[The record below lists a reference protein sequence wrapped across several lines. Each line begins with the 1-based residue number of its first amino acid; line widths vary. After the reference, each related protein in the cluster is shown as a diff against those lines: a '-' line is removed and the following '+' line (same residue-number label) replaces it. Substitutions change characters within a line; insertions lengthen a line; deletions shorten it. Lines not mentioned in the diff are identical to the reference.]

1 MSGDLQACCLEAL
14 ERLAPE
20 AKTLLLAVSGGVDS
34 VALLRLLAE
43 TDLELHVAHFD
54 HALRLES
61 PQDTQFVQTLAETF
75 GLPFHTE
82 RADVAQIAEA
92 KGWNVE
98 DAARRLRY
106 RFLTR
111 SAKRVGADAVLTAH
125 TLDDQAETVLMQA
138 LRGAAYLKGMPEKQG
153 QVLRPLLNVSKQDL
167 LEYLTELNQPH
178 REDKSN
184 QDTSRTRAW
193 LRRDIISSLQTRYP
207 SLQLTLSR
215 LAQLQRAQAK
225 HFASLA
231 APFLISDA
239 VAVAEL
245 LNQDLAVQR
254 EVLAQLLNT
263 DFTHIEAVRTQL
275 ESLHP
280 KRISLSRDRTARVAY
295 GRVSVVDNSAK
306 KVGARAISPEEAA
319 GLEPPLDVD
328 KLKAFPDLVWRSR
341 LPGDTIKLAGGSKK
355 LAELLIDLKVP
366 REERDGVALIASGSR
381 ILWVEGLAADV
392 KVALTV
398 PDLDEGW
405 MRLALEQA
413 DLAAQ
418 KGELPIGA
426 VVVSDG
432 ELLASAHNETENLN
446 DPSAHAEVLVLRR
459 AAAKLG
465 DWRLADCTLYVT
477 LEPCPMCFGAALQ
490 AHLPRIVYGAA
501 NQREGALGTV
511 EDLSKSAWKRV
522 PEIRAGVLAQRAGEK
537 LERFFTVRRK
547 S

>member
-1 MSGDLQACCLEAL
+1 MSGDLQARCLEVL

-20 AKTLLLAVSGGVDS
+20 AKTLLLAVSGGADS

-43 TDLELHVAHFD
+43 TDFELHVAHFD

-61 PQDTQFVQTLAETF
+61 SQDAKFVQDLAKTF
-75 GLPFHTE
+75 ELPFHTE

-92 KGWNVE
+92 KGWNLE

-106 RFLTR
+106 GFLTR
-111 SAKRVGADAVLTAH
+111 SAKRVGADHVLTAH
-125 TLDDQAETVLMQA
+125 TLDDQTETVLMQL
-138 LRGAAYLKGMPEKQG
+138 LRGAAYLKGMPERQG
-153 QVLRPLLNVSKQDL
+153 RVLRPLLSVSKRDL
-167 LEYLTELNQPH
+167 LEYLVKLNQPF

-184 QDTSRTRAW
+184 QDVSRTRAW
-193 LRRDIISSLQTRYP
+193 LRKDIIPSLQTRYP
-207 SLQLTLSR
+207 SLDVTLSR
-215 LAQLQRAQAK
+215 LAQLQRAQAE
-225 HFASLA
+225 HFASLVV
-231 APFLISDA
+231 PFLTSDS

-245 LNQDLAVQR
+245 LSQDLAVQR
-254 EVLAQLLNT
+254 EVLAQFLNT

-275 ESLHP
+275 KSPHP
-280 KRISLSRDRTARVAY
+280 KRISLSKNKTARIAY
-295 GRVSVVDNSAK
+295 SQLSVVDNSAK
-306 KVGARAISPEEAA
+306 KVGARAFSPEEAA

-366 REERDGVALIASGSR
+366 REERDGVALIASGSS
-381 ILWVEGLAADV
+381 ILWVAGLAADV
-392 KVALTV
+392 RVALATTD
-398 PDLDEGW
+398 PDERW
-405 MRLALEQA
+405 MRMALEQA
-413 DLAAQ
+413 DLAARQ
-418 KGELPIGA
+418 GELPIGA
-426 VVVSDG
+426 VVVREG
-432 ELLASAHNETENLN
+432 KVLAEAHNETEKLR
-446 DPSAHAEVLVLRR
+446 DPSAHAEILALRR
-459 AAAKLG
+459 AAGKLA
-465 DWRLADCTLYVT
+465 DWRLAGCTLYVT